1 MIEHIF
7 RNINDIRVFDIMVEF
22 VLGEEEEKKEVNE
35 LNLKETNIID
45 FDGIMDMLSYK
56 DYKRIE
62 VEDSLDHLVRQ
73 KILGIK
79 KVKTEGSTGCKI
91 CKYAEK
97 LKIPRMGE
105 HKKHIP
111 EEKSIGYI
119 DNYYMITNGITNGLR
134 SAAFAHIFLSIED
147 EIDEIDEIDI
157 NKEDVDIKD
166 VDKDIIKIDLNKIN
180 LNKTEGNDLGQNK
193 L

>member
-73 KILGIK
+73 KILGSGASRQAERK
-79 KVKTEGSTGCKI
+79 PRWVQGPLESEGI
-91 CKYAEK
+91 
-97 LKIPRMGE
+97 
-105 HKKHIP
+105 
-111 EEKSIGYI
+111 
-119 DNYYMITNGITNGLR
+119 
-134 SAAFAHIFLSIED
+134 
-147 EIDEIDEIDI
+147 
-157 NKEDVDIKD
+157 
-166 VDKDIIKIDLNKIN
+166 
-180 LNKTEGNDLGQNK
+180 
-193 L
+193 